1 MQICTKNIGTYLRKI
16 VSSYFGDNMKKFKY
30 IALFA
35 TFIFVG
41 NSLFAQADE
50 DLFGDDGIEEVNE
63 VSAKSDLSKGS
74 LFENGS
80 VKIGGSLGASIS
92 TTTTLFDK
100 ENGKNIGENIK
111 DTKLS
116 PSLSSFLSVDARPTQ
131 TLRMYTKFGIAYPFE
146 VKAITTPGGTSVK
159 DWFTLKEMF
168 TDFSFAD
175 RVFFRFGL
183 HTVTWGTG
191 YFFSPVSDVINTS
204 SIDPENPTEQVNGAL
219 NLRAQITF
227 PDSRNCVW
235 LYVIPSTDFAAGT
248 VDSYAR
254 SAGLAGKY
262 EFVLGGWELGVGG
275 FWKYQNAPKAMVTAS
290 GSVKKVSLFGEVVY
304 QYGALSEWQKNTN
317 WNGKTS
323 ILQATA
329 GLSYYWKDPQINLMG
344 QYYFDGNKKDFAHEL
359 GTYGH
364 NIALNVSFGKLG
376 NAKNLTATVFAMAN
390 FGKHSID
397 DALSR
402 TDLSAEETMALNAAK
417 LSNNAKINHVT
428 ASAMLNYSPF
438 DNFSISAG
446 PNVSWEDYNKVPV
459 TSLKLTVKLGGGK
472 F

>member
-1 MQICTKNIGTYLRKI
+1 
-16 VSSYFGDNMKKFKY
+16 MKKIKY

-35 TFIFVG
+35 ALIFAG

-50 DLFGDDGIEEVNE
+50 DLFGDDGIEEVHE
-63 VSAKSDLSKGS
+63 VAAKSDLSKGA
-74 LFENGS
+74 LFESGS
-80 VKIGGSLGASIS
+80 VKIGGNFNASVS
-92 TTTTLFDK
+92 TTTTLYDK
-100 ENGKNIGENIK
+100 ESNKSFGENIK
-111 DTKLS
+111 DTKFS
-116 PSLSSFLSVDARPTQ
+116 PALSSFLTVDARPTQ
-131 TLRMYTKFGIAYPFE
+131 ILRMYTKFGIAYPFE
-146 VKAITTPGGTSVK
+146 VKAITTHGGTSVK

-219 NLRAQITF
+219 NLRTQITF
-227 PDSRNCVW
+227 PDSLNCVW
-235 LYVIPSTDFAAGT
+235 LYVVPSTDFGSGSA
-248 VDSYAR
+248 DSYAR
-254 SAGLAGKY
+254 NTGLAGKY
-262 EFVLGGWELGVGG
+262 EFVAGGWEFGVGG
-275 FWKYQNAPKAMVTAS
+275 FWKYQNAPKAMITAS
-290 GSVKKVSLFGEVVY
+290 GSIKKVSLFGEVVY
-304 QYGALSEWQKNTN
+304 QYGASSEWQKNTG
-317 WNGKTS
+317 WNGKS
-323 ILQATA
+323 NILQATA
-329 GLSYYWKDPQINLMG
+329 GFSYFWKDPKINLMG

-376 NAKNLTATVFAMAN
+376 DAKNLTATVFAMAN

-397 DALSR
+397 DALARS
-402 TDLSAEETMALNAAK
+402 DLSAEETMFLNAAK
-417 LSNNAKINHVT
+417 LANTKINHVT

-438 DNFSISAG
+438 ENFSISAG